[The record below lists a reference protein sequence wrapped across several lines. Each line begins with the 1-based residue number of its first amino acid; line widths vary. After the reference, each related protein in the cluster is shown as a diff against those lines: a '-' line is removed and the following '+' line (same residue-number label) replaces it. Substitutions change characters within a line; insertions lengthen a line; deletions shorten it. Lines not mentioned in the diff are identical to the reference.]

1 MEAGMTLS
9 EALELTECL
18 WLKFNQVVYL
28 RNSNSARYFAGFPI
42 GFNVAIGGQNA
53 DGSDASNALSYLF
66 LQAQSHILLPQPNLS
81 LRMYKNSP
89 AELLEAATR
98 VIAKG
103 SGMPQVFNDEAVI
116 PALEAHGVSHEDAMD
131 YAIVGCVELTTQG
144 NALNW
149 SDAAMF
155 NLVKALEFDAHRRRR
170 PAHRQGH
177 WPELRRSHHL
187 QDL

>member
-1 MEAGMTLS
+1 MDQYLFPYFERSMEAGMTLS

-103 SGMPQVFNDEAVI
+103 SGMPQVFNDCLLYTSPLGKRD
-116 PALEAHGVSHEDAMD
+116 PA
-131 YAIVGCVELTTQG
+131 
-144 NALNW
+144 
-149 SDAAMF
+149 
-155 NLVKALEFDAHRRRR
+155 
-170 PAHRQGH
+170 P
-177 WPELRRSHHL
+177 
-187 QDL
+187 

>member
-1 MEAGMTLS
+1 
-9 EALELTECL
+9 
-18 WLKFNQVVYL
+18 
-28 RNSNSARYFAGFPI
+28 
-42 GFNVAIGGQNA
+42 
-53 DGSDASNALSYLF
+53 
-66 LQAQSHILLPQPNLS
+66 
-81 LRMYKNSP
+81 MYKNSP

-149 SDAAMF
+149 SRRGDVQPRQGAGI
-155 NLVKALEFDAHRRRR
+155 DAHRRRR
-170 PAHRQGH
+170 PAHR
-177 WPELRRSHHL
+177 
-187 QDL
+187 